1 MKICQEHIDGKCDI
15 EVVDL
20 LKNPEVARQEQ
31 IVAIPTLLKMSPKP
45 ERVLVGD
52 FSKVEQ
58 VLKSLDVER
67 WAHG

>member
-1 MKICQEHIDGKCDI
+1 MKICQEYIDGKCDI